1 MTLRKLAGDTLI
13 YGTGYILGKVLNY
26 LLITIYL
33 TWKFDGETEQYG
45 LYTDF
50 YFYVALLLVLL
61 TLRMETTF
69 FRFASD
75 TAMRKTVFSQSCLI
89 LMVTAVAWTVFI
101 FLFQTPIANFL
112 QYPGYEKHVVT
123 LGLIIALDV
132 LVAVPFAAFR
142 LEGRPIRYSILRIL
156 GILCNIAAVIFFF
169 EIAPRLAEQGLADW
183 YRHEDRLY
191 YVFLANF
198 IGSLIVFMLFIPQLF
213 RIHWSWDGRLMKRM
227 LIYALPLV
235 VVGIAGVIN
244 QSSYITFQKY
254 ILPNSLIENLST
266 GGVYAAATR
275 LAIIMSLFTTAF
287 NYAAEPFFFQHAK
300 AEGAKQTYADVA
312 KAFTIAASILMVG
325 ILLYLDLIQYI
336 IGTSYREYLG
346 VVPILLTGFLFL
358 GLYYNV
364 SAWYKITD
372 KTHLG
377 ALISTVASVLTIGLN
392 ILLIPAMGVVGSAWA
407 ALACYGFMITACY
420 ALGRRYYP
428 VPYDL
433 KVIALTIAGALIVYW
448 ISVIIKDIIG
458 GALWL
463 NLLISTILL
472 GVYIAVL
479 YRMEGRLILSVF
491 KRQPGS
497 TPLVSP
503 VSETPLS

>member
-1 MTLRKLAGDTLI
+1 
-13 YGTGYILGKVLNY
+13 
-26 LLITIYL
+26 
-33 TWKFDGETEQYG
+33 
-45 LYTDF
+45 
-50 YFYVALLLVLL
+50 
-61 TLRMETTF
+61 
-69 FRFASD
+69 
-75 TAMRKTVFSQSCLI
+75 
-89 LMVTAVAWTVFI
+89 
-101 FLFQTPIANFL
+101 
-112 QYPGYEKHVVT
+112 
-123 LGLIIALDV
+123 
-132 LVAVPFAAFR
+132 
-142 LEGRPIRYSILRIL
+142 
-156 GILCNIAAVIFFF
+156 
-169 EIAPRLAEQGLADW
+169 
-183 YRHEDRLY
+183 
-191 YVFLANF
+191 
-198 IGSLIVFMLFIPQLF
+198 
-213 RIHWSWDGRLMKRM
+213 
-227 LIYALPLV
+227 
-235 VVGIAGVIN
+235 
-244 QSSYITFQKY
+244 
-254 ILPNSLIENLST
+254 
-266 GGVYAAATR
+266 
-275 LAIIMSLFTTAF
+275 MSLFTTAF

-448 ISVIIKDIIG
+448 ISVIIKNIIG
-458 GALWL
+458 GALWQ
-463 NLLISTILL
+463 NLLISTILF

-479 YRMEGRLILSVF
+479 YRMEGKLILSVF
-491 KRQPGS
+491 KRQSRS
-497 TPLVSP
+497 TPFVSP